1 MTRITIDSGLRERRF
16 DDLLTAQHVL
26 VDVLVGPGAGGQL
39 TARTVKDLAP
49 MELVR
54 LASHA
59 RYVSRE
65 ARKLA
70 HDAERELGRRL

>member
-16 DDLLTAQHVL
+16 DHLLTAQRVV
-26 VDVLVGPGAGGQL
+26 VDVLAGAGAGDQL
-39 TARTVKDLAP
+39 TARPIKDLSP

-54 LASHA
+54 LAAHA
-59 RYVSRE
+59 RYVSAE